1 MSGLDSLDQF
11 FEPGL
16 RRKPQ
21 RSFSKK
27 QIRKM
32 SKKQLRR
39 ALLTKGQ
46 RKPGRRQSGGDGL
59 ALGEILASK
68 EFKERV
74 ELLKEG
80 GRLTAKGTKI
90 AYAKGRIAATKL
102 ASRIRKARSKSI
114 YD

>member
-1 MSGLDSLDQF
+1 MSGLDSLDRF

-16 RRKPQ
+16 RRKSK
-21 RSFSKK
+21 SFSKK

-32 SKKQLRR
+32 SKKQLRS
-39 ALLTKGQ
+39 ALLNKGQ
-46 RKPGRRQSGGDGL
+46 RQQGRRQSGGEGL
-59 ALGEILASK
+59 ALGEIIKSK

-80 GRLTAKGTKI
+80 GRLTAKGSRI
-90 AYAKGRIAATKL
+90 AYTKGRIAAIKL
-102 ASRIRKARSKSI
+102 ASRIRKIRSKSI

>member
-16 RRKPQ
+16 RRKQQ

-32 SKKQLRR
+32 SKKQLRS
-39 ALLTKGQ
+39 ALANKGQ
-46 RKPGRRQSGGDGL
+46 RQTGRRQSGEDGL
-59 ALGEILASK
+59 ALGEIIKSK

-74 ELLKEG
+74 ELLKKG
-80 GRLTAKGTKI
+80 GRLTAKGSKV
-90 AYAKGRIAATKL
+90 AYAKGRIAATRL